1 MCHHS
6 VLIVCMYVCVLVL
19 WCQPRGCLH
28 PFQTSPMCLVLA
40 IPSYVHKS
48 SRGMCA
54 RVCVCSYMYVF
65 ELVLPVASA
74 VIGLIK
80 SAPDTGLRVT
90 PMIPPW
96 NSLAVGGV
104 ATCTVVSPQ

>member
-1 MCHHS
+1 
-6 VLIVCMYVCVLVL
+6 MYVY
-19 WCQPRGCLH
+19 
-28 PFQTSPMCLVLA
+28 TSGGR
-40 IPSYVHKS
+40 
-48 SRGMCA
+48 SRGKI
-54 RVCVCSYMYVF
+54 
-65 ELVLPVASA
+65 VASA